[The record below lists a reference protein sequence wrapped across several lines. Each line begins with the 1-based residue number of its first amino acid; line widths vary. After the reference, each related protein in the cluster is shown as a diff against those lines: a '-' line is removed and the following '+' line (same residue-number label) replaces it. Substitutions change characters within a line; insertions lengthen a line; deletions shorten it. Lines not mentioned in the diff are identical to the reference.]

1 MVDKNFHQAVTR
13 LLIMIDHKH
22 DQWEPQSAYTVGVDD
37 DLRIDLIG
45 LQEGFLNLRAV
56 VGQLPDSRENGVLLR
71 LLQANDFAFE
81 HPPVSIGINPETASI
96 TVWSRQA
103 LSELHD
109 DIRCQWFDRFIR
121 IASAVRA
128 WWRSSDRALPLDVSV
143 GSTRPTGNTTSS
155 QRRVTR

>member
-13 LLIMIDHKH
+13 LLAMIDRNH
-22 DQWEPQSAYTVGVDD
+22 DQWGPQPAYTVSIDD

-56 VGQLPDSRENGVLLR
+56 VGQLPSSSGNGILLR
-71 LLQANDFAFE
+71 LLQANNFAFE
-81 HPPVSIGINPETASI
+81 HPPVSIGIDPDTASI

-103 LSELHD
+103 LSELHN

-121 IASAVRA
+121 IASAVQA
-128 WWRSSDRALPLDVSV
+128 WWRSADRALPLDVAAAP
-143 GSTRPTGNTTSS
+143 TRRTGNTASS
-155 QRRVTR
+155 QRGVTR